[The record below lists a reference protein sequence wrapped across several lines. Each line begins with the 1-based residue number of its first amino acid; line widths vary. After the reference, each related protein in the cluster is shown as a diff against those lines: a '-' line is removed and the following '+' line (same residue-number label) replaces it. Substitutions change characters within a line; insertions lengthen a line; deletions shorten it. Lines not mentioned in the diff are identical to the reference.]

1 MSERQRGRE
10 RETNRQREKKRGR
23 EGATNVAEV
32 RQQPLITEALFTILL
47 EFTDN

>member
-23 EGATNVAEV
+23 EGATIRCRGKA
-32 RQQPLITEALFTILL
+32 TAS
-47 EFTDN
+47 DNRSTVYHFIGVN